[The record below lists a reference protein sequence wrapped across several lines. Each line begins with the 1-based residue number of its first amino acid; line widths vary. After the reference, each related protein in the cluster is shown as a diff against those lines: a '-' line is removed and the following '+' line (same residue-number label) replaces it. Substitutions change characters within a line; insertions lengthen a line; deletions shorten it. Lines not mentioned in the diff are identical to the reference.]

1 MDRIPSH
8 YRNYTTRRWVPS
20 SAVRDLILTG
30 IATGICLAACCGV
43 YALDAGA
50 AGDPCANQ
58 RSVCTWERRKN
69 KAERIPDVRPAERS
83 GVSSD
88 EARELVEADAPELVS
103 LGTYTL
109 YAYCPCPK
117 CCGQWSGGLT
127 ASGTV
132 PEEGRTVAADWDV
145 LPAGTELYIEG
156 VGWRVVEDTGAGID
170 GQALDI
176 YMDSHADA
184 LRFGVQEMEVWQR
197 A

>member
-1 MDRIPSH
+1 MCSR
-8 YRNYTTRRWVPS
+8 
-20 SAVRDLILTG
+20 RDLALLTL
-30 IATGICLAACCGV
+30 IPTIYLAACCGV
-43 YALDAGA
+43 YALDAGP
-50 AGDPCANQ
+50 GITHTLDKHPGGP
-58 RSVCTWERRKN
+58 VL
-69 KAERIPDVRPAERS
+69 V
-83 GVSSD
+83 
-88 EARELVEADAPELVS
+88 RELMEADAPELES

-132 PEEGRTVAADWDV
+132 ADWDV

-176 YMDSHADA
+176 YMDSHEDA
-184 LRFGVQEMEVWQR
+184 LRFGVQTAEVWR
-197 A
+197 

>member
-1 MDRIPSH
+1 MSGIKRGAEEGHKMNRIPSH
-8 YRNYTTRRWVPS
+8 SRDYTTRRCMPS
-20 SAVRDLILTG
+20 SAVRDLVLTG
-30 IATGICLAACCGV
+30 IATGICLAAYCGV
-43 YALDAGA
+43 YALDAGPSIA
-50 AGDPCANQ
+50 HTLDKHPAGP
-58 RSVCTWERRKN
+58 RL
-69 KAERIPDVRPAERS
+69 
-83 GVSSD
+83 
-88 EARELVEADAPELVS
+88 ARELVEADAPELVS

>member
-1 MDRIPSH
+1 MVGVFPSNDQGKDGGAMIS
-8 YRNYTTRRWVPS
+8 R
-20 SAVRDLILTG
+20 RDLAL
-30 IATGICLAACCGV
+30 LALIPAIYLSACCGV
-43 YALDAGA
+43 YALDAGPSIA
-50 AGDPCANQ
+50 HTLDKHPAGP
-58 RSVCTWERRKN
+58 RL
-69 KAERIPDVRPAERS
+69 
-83 GVSSD
+83 
-88 EARELVEADAPELVS
+88 ARELVEADTSELVS

-109 YAYCPCPK
+109 YAYCPCPQ

-176 YMDSHADA
+176 YMPSHEAA
-184 LRFGVQEMEVWQR
+184 LRFGVQEMEVWCEQDR
-197 A
+197 ES

>member
-1 MDRIPSH
+1 MILPKTLR
-8 YRNYTTRRWVPS
+8 
-20 SAVRDLILTG
+20 RDLALLALVPTIY
-30 IATGICLAACCGV
+30 LAACCV
-43 YALDAGA
+43 VHALDAEPSISPA
-50 AGDPCANQ
+50 LC
-58 RSVCTWERRKN
+58 KH
-69 KAERIPDVRPAERS
+69 PDGPS
-83 GVSSD
+83 L
-88 EARELVEADAPELVS
+88 ARELVEADAPELES

-132 PEEGRTVAADWDV
+132 PEEGRTAAADWDV

-176 YMDSHADA
+176 YMASHEAA
-184 LRFGVQEMEVWQR
+184 LRFGVQEMEVYREQDR
-197 A
+197 ES

>member
-1 MDRIPSH
+1 M
-8 YRNYTTRRWVPS
+8 TTRRDLALLALVPT
-20 SAVRDLILTG
+20 IY
-30 IATGICLAACCGV
+30 LAACCV
-43 YALDAGA
+43 VHALDAEPSISPA
-50 AGDPCANQ
+50 LC
-58 RSVCTWERRKN
+58 KH
-69 KAERIPDVRPAERS
+69 PDGPAL
-83 GVSSD
+83 
-88 EARELVEADAPELVS
+88 ARELVEADAPELES

-132 PEEGRTVAADWDV
+132 PEEGRTAAADWDV

-176 YMDSHADA
+176 YMASHEAA
-184 LRFGVQEMEVWQR
+184 LRFGVQEMEVYREQDR
-197 A
+197 ES